1 MFFHWQRS
9 AAQKP
14 MWQKE
19 MVVLIRRAFCQS
31 NTIKGESN
39 KEHEIVRK
47 VTGMGN
53 EMQVS
58 KQGSEGTG
66 EG

>member
-1 MFFHWQRS
+1 M
-9 AAQKP
+9 P

-19 MVVLIRRAFCQS
+19 MAVLIRLRFCQS

-53 EMQVS
+53 EMQVNE
-58 KQGSEGTG
+58 QGSEGTG

>member
-1 MFFHWQRS
+1 M
-9 AAQKP
+9 P

-19 MVVLIRRAFCQS
+19 MVVLIRLRFCQS
-31 NTIKGESN
+31 NTIKGGSN

-47 VTGMGN
+47 VTGLGN